1 MVLARSVLALHEG
14 IREVFVLEEGAGQ
27 YVVVEEATRGG
38 LSLLSESLHEVRKH
52 AHLIPALILG
62 GAAQFTGDS
71 NGLKLMGIL
80 YQNGG
85 VIFTRLGE
93 KKILALSTSPESLYS
108 VMEKVNGSLPGL
120 LERESGERA
129 PVVKSAAEAD
139 DIARSYLASRL
150 RGSIFVDDVS
160 YREADHQWRVWG
172 SYRSSRWAYSKRFQV
187 ELDADTG
194 SVLRFASTSPAH
206 RHWVLDLF
214 LAELACLL
222 AILLAVLV
230 LQHSLWR

>member
-160 YREADHQWRVWG
+160 YR
-172 SYRSSRWAYSKRFQV
+172 SSRWAYSKRFQV

>member
-14 IREVFVLEEGAGQ
+14 IREVFVLEEEAGE

-38 LSLLSESLHEVRKH
+38 VSLLSESLHVVRKH
-52 AHLIPALILG
+52 AHLIPAVILG
-62 GAAQFTGDS
+62 GAAQFTGDPS
-71 NGLKLMGIL
+71 SLKLMGIL
-80 YQNGG
+80 YQKGG
-85 VIFTRLGE
+85 VIFTHLGE
-93 KKILALSTSPESLYS
+93 KKLLALSTSPESLYS

-120 LERESGERA
+120 LEWESGERA
-129 PVVKSAAEAD
+129 PVVKSAAEAE

-150 RGSIFVDDVS
+150 RGSIFVDDIS
-160 YREADHQWRVWG
+160 YCEADHRWMVCG
-172 SYRSSRWAYSKRFQV
+172 SYRPSRWAYSKRFQV

-194 SVLRFASTSPAH
+194 SVKRFASTSPAR
-206 RHWVLDLF
+206 RHAILDFF

-222 AILLAVLV
+222 AILLAVFV

>member
-1 MVLARSVLALHEG
+1 MVLARRVLALHEG

-27 YVVVEEATRGG
+27 YVVVEKATRGG
-38 LSLLSESLHEVRKH
+38 LSLLSECLHEVRKH

-62 GAAQFTGDS
+62 GADQFTGDP

-80 YQNGG
+80 YQKGG
-85 VIFTRLGE
+85 VIFTHLGE
-93 KKILALSTSPESLYS
+93 KKLLALSTSTESLYS

-120 LERESGERA
+120 LEHESGERA

-139 DIARSYLASRL
+139 DIARSYLAPRV
-150 RGSIFVDDVS
+150 RGSIVVDDVS
-160 YREADHQWRVWG
+160 YREADQRWMVWG
-172 SYRSSRWAYSKRFQV
+172 SYRPSRWAYSQRFQV

-206 RHWVLDLF
+206 RHWFLDFF
-214 LAELACLL
+214 LTELACLL
-222 AILLAVLV
+222 AVLLVVLV
-230 LQHSLWR
+230 LQHSL

>member
-27 YVVVEEATRGG
+27 YVVVEKATRGG

-62 GAAQFTGDS
+62 GATQFTDDPNS
-71 NGLKLMGIL
+71 LKLMGIL

-85 VIFTRLGE
+85 VIFTRLSE
-93 KKILALSTSPESLYS
+93 KKLLALSTSTESLYS

-120 LERESGERA
+120 LEQESGERA

-150 RGSIFVDDVS
+150 RGSIFVDEIS
-160 YREADHQWRVWG
+160 YREADHGWMVWG
-172 SYRSSRWAYSKRFQV
+172 SYRPSRWAYSKRFQV

-194 SVLRFASTSPAH
+194 LVKRFASTSPAR
-206 RHWVLDLF
+206 RHWVLDFF
-214 LAELACLL
+214 LVEVACLL
-222 AILLAVLV
+222 AVLLAVLV